1 MKNKKKIFLIII
13 VSLFSIFNNV
23 YSDDDFVFESKKI
36 DIEDNGKLI
45 IAQGKVK
52 VISNNGIIIYSD
64 YSKYHKDK
72 KELLVRGNA
81 VIIDEI
87 NKLTISGNE
96 FVYNKN
102 LEKIKSL
109 GKTFVKYKNN
119 YFVETSDLRY
129 SNLDNKITSDYL
141 TIITDNFGNTAKT
154 NSFIFDTEKNI
165 IDVKDLEILDKQK
178 NIYKVKNT
186 RIDLNQ
192 ERILS
197 KDPEIYLSDNSNQKN
212 SRLKGRSMI
221 LDKNNTIVSKGIF
234 TNCKPNEKCPPWSM
248 ESKKIIH
255 DKEKKLIKYEN
266 AWLRLYDQKILY
278 FPKFFHPDPS
288 VKRQSGFLMPS
299 IKNSKNSGSA
309 FSVPYYKIIA
319 ENKDL
324 TLTPRFFFN
333 NDVLIQNEYRRVEK
347 NTNHITDFSLKKTD
361 DSSKSHFFSNTVFDL
376 VDNNFD
382 TSSIEINIQKVSN
395 DTYLKNDDI
404 KTSINSSDDLMH
416 SYINL
421 KANREDTD
429 IFIEAASYEDLS
441 ITKDSDKHQF
451 ILPNFRLS
459 KLIFDDLD
467 LKGELK
473 FVTTGSNQIKN
484 TNTTEKNFINSFIY
498 KSNKFFSNNGLVNE
512 LGINYKN
519 SSKKGSNSAKYQDD
533 YKSDNFLIA
542 EHMLS
547 YPLKNEKGNFT
558 KYLTPKLFTM
568 LSPFKSENLQNED
581 KQISIENLFSNN
593 RLGLSDSLEGG
604 KSLTIGFDFDIY
616 TKNNDKIF
624 SSQIGQI
631 YKDKNDSKLPK
642 SSTMHN
648 KSSDILG
655 QFNFSP
661 NENFTFEQKF
671 SLDNNFDTTN
681 YNLTKAQMQV
691 NNFITSFE
699 FLEEQNDIG
708 SDSYFTRDF
717 RYEFSES
724 NSLSFNTRRNR
735 KRDLTEFYNLIYQYK
750 NDCLVAAIE
759 YNKNYYDDRDIKPN
773 EEIYFSVTITP
784 FASISSPSF

>member
-1 MKNKKKIFLIII
+1 MKNKKIVFLILIL
-13 VSLFSIFNNV
+13 SLFTFNSV
-23 YSDDDFVFESKKI
+23 YSDDDFTFESKKI
-36 DIEDNGKLI
+36 DIENNGNLI
-45 IAQGKVK
+45 IAEGNVK
-52 VISNNGIIIYSD
+52 ITSNNGMVIYSD
-64 YSKYHKDK
+64 NSEYNKIN
-72 KELLVRGNA
+72 KELLIKGNA
-81 VIIDEI
+81 QIIDKM
-87 NKLTISGNE
+87 NKLDISASK
-96 FVYNKN
+96 FIYSKN
-102 LEKIKSL
+102 LEKIQSV
-109 GKTFVKYKNN
+109 GKTLVKYKDK
-119 YFVETSDLRY
+119 YIVETSDLNY
-129 SNLDNKITSDYL
+129 SNIDNKIISNYQ
-141 TIITDNFGNTAKT
+141 TIITDNFGYKAKT

-165 IDVKDLEILDKQK
+165 IDVTDLEISDKQN

-192 ERILS
+192 EKILS
-197 KDPEIYLSDNSNQKN
+197 KDPEIYLSDNSSQKN
-212 SRLKGRSMI
+212 SRLKGRSMVM
-221 LDKNNTIVSKGIF
+221 DESNTTVTKGIF
-234 TNCKPNEKCPPWSM
+234 TNCKPSDKCPPWSM
-248 ESKKIIH
+248 ESKKIVH

-278 FPKFFHPDPS
+278 FPKFFHPDPT

-309 FSVPYYKIIA
+309 FSIPYFKVLS
-319 ENKDL
+319 ENKDF

-333 NDVLIQNEYRRVEK
+333 NDILVQNEYRQIEK
-347 NTNHITDFSLKKTD
+347 NTKHITDFSFKKTD
-361 DSSKSHFFSNTVFDL
+361 SSSKSHFFSNTIFDL
-376 VDNNFD
+376 DENNFD

-395 DTYLKNDDI
+395 DTYLKNDGI
-404 KTSINSSDDLMH
+404 KTSIKNNDGLMH
-416 SYINL
+416 SYMNM
-421 KANREDTD
+421 KASREDID

-441 ITKDSDKHQF
+441 KTKNSDKYQF

-467 LKGELK
+467 LKGELQ

-484 TNTTEKNFINSFIY
+484 TNISEKNLINSLIY
-498 KSNKFFSNNGLVNE
+498 KSNKFFSNGGIVNE